1 MKKLSVFLMLAVSMM
16 MASYCAFAQEVT
28 ITLDPGWTWISY
40 PRCDSMATGV
50 ALQSIPPRPQD
61 MVKSQTNSALYLGGQ
76 WRGGMQ
82 QLVPGLGLMYMSNR
96 QESVTFVIPAN
107 VVSSTEIVLNPGW
120 TWVSYPRVDTLN
132 ITEAL
137 QSIVPKTGDM
147 IKSQSSSAV
156 FMNGHWYGGLQQLIP
171 GKGLMY
177 KSGRQ
182 EDVSFIFGAPS
193 IPTVVTNPVAEILQ
207 TTATAYGEVTND
219 GGSTVAERGICWSL
233 EQEPDMDD
241 NVINCGSG
249 TGSFTASLTGMTPET
264 TYYVRSYAIND
275 LGLAYGD
282 EVSFT
287 TLRVFTVPEVMTADV
302 MGITPNTAVGGGEVT
317 DDGGTPVTER
327 GICWSLNSEPTI
339 DDNYASSGEGM
350 GSYTVAMSELT
361 ELTTYYVRAYAI
373 NEVGISYGEEVSFT
387 TTESIVVP
395 EGAIAGLFSVSD
407 TLQVFFS
414 QGNLQYQA
422 STNTWRFAE
431 NQYDFVG
438 LNNNRISETY
448 DGWIDLFG
456 WGTSGYAHGAVC
468 YQPWST
474 STVETSYKAYG
485 NANYDLYDQTGQAD
499 WGYNAISNGGNEEN
513 LWRTMTNEE
522 WNYVLNTRTTASGIR
537 FAKATVNDVKG
548 LVLLPDNWN
557 SATYTLN
564 STNNAGRVEY
574 NVNVISASDW
584 VTLQD
589 AGAVFIP
596 AAGSRYDKTVSGYSD
611 TNSQSASGYYW
622 TSLHDS
628 SDGAYDI
635 NFIRFG
641 VMTNVTHYRYMGLSV
656 RVVHPVE

>member
-485 NANYDLYDQTGQAD
+485 NVNYDLYDQTGQAD

>member
-1 MKKLSVFLMLAVSMM
+1 M
-16 MASYCAFAQEVT
+16 
-28 ITLDPGWTWISY
+28 
-40 PRCDSMATGV
+40 
-50 ALQSIPPRPQD
+50 
-61 MVKSQTNSALYLGGQ
+61 
-76 WRGGMQ
+76 
-82 QLVPGLGLMYMSNR
+82 VPGLGLMYMSNR

-414 QGNLQYQA
+414 QGNMQYQA

-431 NQYDFVG
+431 NQYDIIG
-438 LNNNRISETY
+438 LNNNHISETY

-456 WGTSGYAHGAVC
+456 WGTSGYAHGAVA
-468 YQPWST
+468 YQPWAT
-474 STVETSYKAYG
+474 SQTDSHYSAYG
-485 NANYDLYDQTGQAD
+485 NANYNLDDQTGMAD

-513 LWRTMTNEE
+513 LWRTMTNSE
-522 WNYVLNTRTTASGIR
+522 WNYVFNLRATASGIR

-548 LVLLPDNWN
+548 VILLPDNWS
-557 SATYTLN
+557 SATYALN

-574 NVNVISASDW
+574 NANVISASDW
-584 VTLQD
+584 MTLQD
-589 AGAVFIP
+589 AGAVFLP
-596 AAGSRYDKTVSGYSD
+596 AAGNRSEKTVMGYSVP
-611 TNSQSASGYYW
+611 NNQAASGYYW
-622 TSLHDS
+622 TSVHDG

-641 VMTNVTHYRYMGLSV
+641 IMTNVTNYRNAGLSV

>member
-1 MKKLSVFLMLAVSMM
+1 M
-16 MASYCAFAQEVT
+16 
-28 ITLDPGWTWISY
+28 
-40 PRCDSMATGV
+40 
-50 ALQSIPPRPQD
+50 
-61 MVKSQTNSALYLGGQ
+61 
-76 WRGGMQ
+76 
-82 QLVPGLGLMYMSNR
+82 VPGLGLMYMSNR

-513 LWRTMTNEE
+513 LWRTLTNEE
-522 WNYVLNTRTTASGIR
+522 WAYVLNTRTTSSGLR

-548 LVLLPDNWN
+548 LILLPDNWN
-557 SATYTLN
+557 SATYALN
-564 STNNAGRVEY
+564 STNNAGNVQY
-574 NVNVISASDW
+574 NVNVISATDW
-584 VTLQD
+584 MILQE
-589 AGAVFIP
+589 AGAVFLP
-596 AAGSRYDKTVSGYSD
+596 AAGSRLDKTISGYSA
-611 TNSQSASGYYW
+611 TNSQYASGYYW
-622 TSLHDS
+622 SSVHDLA
-628 SDGAYDI
+628 DGARVF
-635 NFIRFG
+635 NFIKG
-641 VMTNVTHYRYMGLSV
+641 GLMPNYSHYRYVGLSV
-656 RVVHPVE
+656 RVVYPVE